1 MIKIV
6 TTQLQA
12 ASVWTTST
20 DKLNSNIY
28 YVSFRIDLQIL
39 HQTVRKTPDKL
50 IKIETGE
57 PK

>member
-1 MIKIV
+1 MDNFNRQTKFKY
-6 TTQLQA
+6 L
-12 ASVWTTST
+12 
-20 DKLNSNIY
+20 L
-28 YVSFRIDLQIL
+28 VSFRINLQIL

>member
-1 MIKIV
+1 MTAYLV
-6 TTQLQA
+6 
-12 ASVWTTST
+12 VWIAYP
-20 DKLNSNIY
+20 LL
-28 YVSFRIDLQIL
+28 VSFRIDLQIL